1 VAIKSVAGRLGM
13 NPETLPKW
21 FRPVEVNSH
30 RPTAPRRPL
39 RRLNDQESI
48 TAGWLSWQD
57 THWNASHRARPPSN
71 TRPTTILRPTD
82 RTQLTMGPGRFTCD
96 GLFGGVL
103 LTYVRHSYPCFP
115 QS

>member
-1 VAIKSVAGRLGM
+1 M

-48 TAGWLSWQD
+48 TAGWINWQD

-71 TRPTTILRPTD
+71 TILRLTD
-82 RTQLTMGPGRFTCD
+82 RTQVTMKLGTIH
-96 GLFGGVL
+96 L
-103 LTYVRHSYPCFP
+103 
-115 QS
+115 